1 MSPGQNHEAPPLL
14 SLRGL
19 RVEAPGS
26 LTLLDGI
33 DLEIRAGEILCLVGE
48 SGCGKSL
55 TALSIPR
62 LLPTGLHRVA
72 GSIRWRGRELTELNE
87 PALRALRGAEIGFIF
102 QEPMSSLNPVLT
114 VGVQITET
122 LRAHGRSSRAAAR
135 RRAAELLAE
144 VGVPDASGRL
154 GSYPHELSGGLRQRV
169 MIAMALACDPSLL
182 IADEPS
188 TALDVSVQAQV
199 LDLLRSLRDRR
210 ELAILFVTHDL
221 GVVAELGQRVLVMY
235 AGQIV
240 EAAPVPELFAHP
252 LHPYTRALLDSLPR
266 LEGESMPTGIPG
278 TVPRPGLAPS
288 GCRFRDRCS
297 MAASVCEGE
306 QVLRVLDSGR
316 ALRCCRG
323 EEVGP

>member
-1 MSPGQNHEAPPLL
+1 MNSPRTRAEPLL
-14 SLRGL
+14 TIRGL
-19 RVEAPGS
+19 RVEAPGA
-26 LTLLDGI
+26 LPLVEEI
-33 DLEIRAGEILCLVGE
+33 DFVLRAGETLCLVGE

-62 LLPTGLHRVA
+62 LLPAGLRQTA
-72 GSIRWRGRELTELNE
+72 GEVLWRGRDLSELRGA
-87 PALRALRGAEIGFIF
+87 ALRALRGAEIGFIF

-122 LRAHGRSSRAAAR
+122 LRAHGKIDRAAAR
-135 RRAAELLAE
+135 RRAEELLAE
-144 VGVPDASGRL
+144 VGVPDPAGRL
-154 GSYPHELSGGLRQRV
+154 ACYPHELSGGLRQRV

-199 LDLLRSLRDRR
+199 LELLRSLRESRG
-210 ELAILFVTHDL
+210 LALLLITHDL

-240 EAAPVPELFAHP
+240 ESAPVADLFAAP

-266 LEGESMPTGIPG
+266 LEGEAMPTGIAGSVPQPG
-278 TVPRPGLAPS
+278 QAPP

-297 MAASVCEGE
+297 LAAAACMEE
-306 QVLRVLDSGR
+306 QVLREAGTERSV
-316 ALRCCRG
+316 RCCRISG
-323 EEVGP
+323 AGR